1 MVVEIR
7 DARIPVTSANP
18 YLTQVLFLAQH
29 ALLWAF
35 VTCMARGTW
44 SHNRFMTFSGQL
56 SGVVKCNSL
65 IPYISD
71 MQMIGNKP
79 RLIVYNKA
87 DLSDPREYTHSVI
100 YCYLA
105 FTLSA
110 L

>member
-18 YLTQVLFLAQH
+18 YLTQVVFLAQY

-35 VTCMARGTW
+35 VTCMARGTLG
-44 SHNRFMTFSGQL
+44 HNRCLTFSGRL
-56 SGVVKCNSL
+56 LDVLECNSL

-87 DLSDPREYTHSVI
+87 DLSDPREYTFSVMV
-100 YCYLA
+100 C
-105 FTLSA
+105 
-110 L
+110 